1 MPVAGVPEFERFFR
15 EAASLHV
22 DKDDLKRYVGF
33 LDHKV
38 SDLLLRGTANAKA
51 NGRDVME
58 TWDLPVT
65 NGLQESIHDYDQ
77 IDAELGLRWFIEP
90 LVKRPPL
97 DVTLSEEA
105 EADLPHVAGGLSVA
119 LARALVV
126 IDPGLRNPSTEHWD
140 RAFRIFNLL
149 L

>member
-15 EAASLHV
+15 EAASLRV
-22 DKDDLKRYVGF
+22 DKDDLKRYAGF
-33 LDHKV
+33 LDRKV
-38 SDLLLRGTANAKA
+38 SDLLLRGTASAKA

-65 NGLQESIHDYDQ
+65 KGLQESIHDYDQ
-77 IDAELGLRWFIEP
+77 IDAELGLRRFIEP

-97 DVTLSEEA
+97 GVTLSEEA

-126 IDPGLRNPSTEHWD
+126 IDPALRNPSTEHWD
-140 RAFRIFNLL
+140 RAFRIFDLL

>member
-1 MPVAGVPEFERFFR
+1 VPIAGVPEFERFFR
-15 EAASLHV
+15 EVASLHV

-33 LDHKV
+33 LDRKV
-38 SDLLLRGTANAKA
+38 SDLLVRGTATAKA

-65 NGLQESIHDYDQ
+65 KGLQESIHDYDK
-77 IDAELGLRWFIEP
+77 IDAELGVRRFIEP

-105 EADLPHVAGGLSVA
+105 DADLPRVAGGLSVA
-119 LARALVV
+119 LARVLVAL
-126 IDPGLRNPSTEHWD
+126 DPGLRNPSTEQWD
-140 RAFRIFNLL
+140 RSFRIFNLL

>member
-15 EAASLHV
+15 EVASLHV
-22 DKDDLKRYVGF
+22 DKDDLKRYEDF
-33 LDHKV
+33 LDRKV

-51 NGRDVME
+51 NGRDIME
-58 TWDLPVT
+58 PWDLPVT
-65 NGLQESIHDYDQ
+65 KGLQESIHDYDQ
-77 IDAELGLRWFIEP
+77 IDAELGMHRFIEP

-97 DVTLSEEA
+97 DVTLSEA
-105 EADLPHVAGGLSVA
+105 ADADLPRVAGGFSVA

-126 IDPGLRNPSTEHWD
+126 LDPGLRNPSTEQWD

>member
-15 EAASLHV
+15 EAASLRV

-33 LDHKV
+33 LDRKV

-58 TWDLPVT
+58 AWDLPVT
-65 NGLQESIHDYDQ
+65 KGLQESIHDYDQ
-77 IDAELGLRWFIEP
+77 IDAELGLRRFIEP

-97 DVTLSEEA
+97 DATLSEEA

-126 IDPGLRNPSTEHWD
+126 IDPGPRNPSTENWD
-140 RAFRIFNLL
+140 RAFRIFDLL